1 MSAESEHAKLLLAED
16 AAEGER
22 AEKDATAQKRSELQM
37 LQIQEEDLATQ
48 KAIREERLATMQWLR
63 RARNIVAAL
72 AIGIP
77 IAMLAWLFVAL
88 TVPCVGKI
96 FYDDRVDMWL
106 KVVVVSGTFLSFI
119 FVFGGVVKGIFSSSR
134 NEDHKESRFDDLETL
149 AAAAF
154 RGMQ

>member
-1 MSAESEHAKLLLAED
+1 MSTESEHAKLLAQD
-16 AAEGER
+16 ASEGKK
-22 AEKDATAQKRSELQM
+22 AEKNTAVQTQSKIRM
-37 LQIQEEDLATQ
+37 LEIQEDDLATQ

-63 RARNIVAAL
+63 RARNIVAFL

-77 IAMLAWLFVAL
+77 IAMLVWLFVAL

-96 FYDDRVDMWL
+96 FYDAEVDMWV
-106 KVVVVSGTFLSFI
+106 KTAVVSGTFLSFI

-149 AAAAF
+149 ATAAF
-154 RGMQ
+154 RDMQ